1 MFMTMSL
8 TVSIILG
15 EALLHV
21 TITRPIYMYIYTCI
35 CYQIK
40 ILLNDFSINIKM

>member
-1 MFMTMSL
+1 MTMSL
-8 TVSIILG
+8 TVSMILG

-21 TITRPIYMYIYTCI
+21 TITRPIYMYIYIFI

-40 ILLNDFSINIKM
+40 ILNDFSINIIRMCF